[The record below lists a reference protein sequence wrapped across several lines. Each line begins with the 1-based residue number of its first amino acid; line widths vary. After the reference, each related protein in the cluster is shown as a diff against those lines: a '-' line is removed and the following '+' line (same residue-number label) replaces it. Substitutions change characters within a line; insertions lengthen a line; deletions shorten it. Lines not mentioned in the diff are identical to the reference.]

1 MAGDVTMKTK
11 QIALNPEMYAEAM
24 KLELGRTGIRFVE
37 YVLEDGVYEVVPE
50 RVYKVGDVLY
60 TRDEV
65 LSAPRNAAYEAENP
79 DGSDEPVTVQLYARR
94 NVWTVSGQQ
103 EREEIEDLL
112 PVRITWLP

>member
-1 MAGDVTMKTK
+1 MKTK
-11 QIALNPEMYAEAM
+11 TIALSPEMYAEAM

-60 TRDEV
+60 TKDEV
-65 LSAPRNAAYEAENP
+65 LSVPRGAAFEAANP

-94 NVWTVSGQQ
+94 NVWTVSGQK

-112 PVRITWLP
+112 PVEITWLPE